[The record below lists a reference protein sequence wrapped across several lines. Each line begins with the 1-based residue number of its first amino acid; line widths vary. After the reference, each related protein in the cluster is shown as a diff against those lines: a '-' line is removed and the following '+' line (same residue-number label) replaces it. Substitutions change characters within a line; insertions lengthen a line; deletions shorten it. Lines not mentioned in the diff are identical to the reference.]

1 MSLNSLHRGKSAAA
15 SISDTA
21 IERLK
26 FSGDNSFHRELRRRV
41 DADFKRSGT
50 RQRDSAQMYLK
61 TAIILGLFAL
71 SYVALVFFA
80 SNGWQALA
88 LSVVLGAAT
97 AGIGFNVMH
106 DGGHQAYSDR
116 RWVNK
121 AMALTLDMVGGSSY
135 IWQWKHARFHHT
147 WVNVAGHDS
156 DIDLGILGRLA
167 PEQPWR
173 PWHRWQHV
181 YLWVLYGVTAIRWH
195 LYGDF
200 RDMITGTVGERP
212 FERPRGWDLA
222 GFIGGKLVFLML
234 AFGLP
239 LMFHSIGAVLLFYTI
254 ASAVAGVLLA
264 LVFQMAHVVE
274 EADFPLPNASSLEMD
289 TPWAIHQLETTVDFA
304 RDNRVLGWLIGGLNF
319 QIEHHL
325 FPRISHVHYPAVAR
339 VVEATCREYGVTYR
353 EHRTF
358 AAGIASHYRWL
369 RRLAQPVVT
378 AVTASVPVMIEPE
391 PLPQNLGP
399 AFRYPRKAHGHI

>member
-1 MSLNSLHRGKSAAA
+1 MSLDSSHRRDFSADSPPADA
-15 SISDTA
+15 HA
-21 IERLK
+21 ERLGERLK

-41 DADFKRSGT
+41 DAEFKRSGT
-50 RQRDSAQMYLK
+50 RQRDSARMYLK
-61 TAIILGLFAL
+61 TAIILSVFAL
-71 SYVALVFFA
+71 TYVALVFLA
-80 SNGWQALA
+80 TNGWQALP
-88 LSVVLGAAT
+88 LSIVLGVAT
-97 AGIGFNVMH
+97 AGIGFNIMH
-106 DGGHQAYSDR
+106 DGGHQAYSEH
-116 RWVNK
+116 RWINRLM
-121 AMALTLDMVGGSSY
+121 AMTLDVVGGSSY

-156 DIDLGILGRLA
+156 DIDLGVLGRLS
-167 PEQPWR
+167 PQLPRR
-173 PWHRWQHV
+173 PWHRWQHI

-212 FERPRGWDLA
+212 FARPRGQDLA
-222 GFIGGKLVFLML
+222 VFVVGKLAFFTL

-239 LMFHSIGAVLLFYTI
+239 LVFHSIGAVLLFYTLT
-254 ASAVAGVLLA
+254 AAVAGVLLA

-274 EADFPLPNASSLEMD
+274 EAAFPVPDESGLKID

-304 RDNRVLGWLIGGLNF
+304 RGNRVLSWLIGGLNF

-325 FPRISHVHYPAVAR
+325 FPRISHVHYPRVAR
-339 VVEATCREYGVTYR
+339 VVEAACREYGVTYR

-369 RRLAQPVVT
+369 RQLGRPIAMAGLDPVLT
-378 AVTASVPVMIEPE
+378 PVPT
-391 PLPQNLGP
+391 LPG
-399 AFRYPRKAHGHI
+399 

>member
-1 MSLNSLHRGKSAAA
+1 MSFDLSHRRTAAA
-15 SISDTA
+15 AALPDALS
-21 IERLK
+21 ERLK
-26 FSGDNSFHRELRRRV
+26 FNGDNSFHRELRRRV
-41 DADFKRSGT
+41 DAQFKDSGT
-50 RQRDSAQMYLK
+50 RQRDSAAMYLK
-61 TAIILGLFAL
+61 TAVILTVFAI

-88 LSVVLGAAT
+88 LSVALGTAV

-116 RWVNK
+116 RWVNRL
-121 AMALTLDMVGGSSY
+121 MALTLDLVGGSSY

-156 DIDLGILGRLA
+156 DIDLGVLGRLS

-173 PWHRWQHV
+173 PWHRWQHL

-195 LYGDF
+195 VYGDF
-200 RDMITGTVGERP
+200 RDMISGTVGERR
-212 FERPRGWDLA
+212 FDRPRGWDLA
-222 GFIGGKLVFLML
+222 GFVIGKLVFFML

-239 LMFHSIGAVLLFYTI
+239 LFFHSIGAVLLFYTTT
-254 ASAVAGVLLA
+254 SAVAGVLLA

-274 EADFPLPNASSLEMD
+274 EADFPAPNATSRQMD
-289 TPWAIHQLETTVDFA
+289 TPWAVHQLETTVDFS
-304 RDNRVLGWLIGGLNF
+304 RDSRVLSWLIGGLNF

-339 VVEATCREYGVTYR
+339 VVEATCREYGITYR
-353 EHRTF
+353 THRSF

-369 RRLAQPVVT
+369 RQLAMPVGAATPALMPATV
-378 AVTASVPVMIEPE
+378 VP
-391 PLPQNLGP
+391 
-399 AFRYPRKAHGHI
+399 R